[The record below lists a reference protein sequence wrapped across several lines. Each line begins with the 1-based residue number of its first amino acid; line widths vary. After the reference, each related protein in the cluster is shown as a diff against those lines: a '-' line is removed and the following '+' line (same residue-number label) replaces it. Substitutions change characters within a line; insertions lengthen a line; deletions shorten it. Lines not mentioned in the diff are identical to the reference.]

1 MYYIDDYIERNKKIT
16 EQFSSIRELNQYL
29 KWLYSTLGR
38 HNGYRRNMPEYQ
50 ALKAHKIREHGRV
63 TCPNTGL
70 TIVYMPKR
78 LGLYETVKAYQI
90 EHAPDNWVYVH
101 VNVQSELEN
110 HVSKRI
116 AAKATAAYIVLDEY
130 GADVAYVLVTE
141 SNTPYL
147 SNTTYRRVR

>member
-1 MYYIDDYIERNKKIT
+1 MYYIDDYIERKKKIT

-29 KWLYSTLGR
+29 KWLYSTMGR
-38 HNGYRRNMPEYQ
+38 YFGYQRKMPEYQ
-50 ALKAHKIREHGRV
+50 ALKAHKIREHGRF

-78 LGLYETVKAYQI
+78 LGLYETVKEYQL
-90 EHAPDNWVYVH
+90 EHAPDNWVYVQ

-116 AAKATAAYIVLDEY
+116 AAKATAAYIVLNGDST
-130 GADVAYVLVTE
+130 DVAYVLVTE

-147 SNTTYRRVR
+147 SNTTYQRVR